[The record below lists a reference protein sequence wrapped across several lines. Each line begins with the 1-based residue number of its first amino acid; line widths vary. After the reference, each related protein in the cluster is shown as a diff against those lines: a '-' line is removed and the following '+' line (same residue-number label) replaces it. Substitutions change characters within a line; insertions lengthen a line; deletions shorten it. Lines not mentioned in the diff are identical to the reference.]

1 MQTPAAAESDI
12 PTPPPGGRPVDYSG
26 RAIGPLRL
34 ARAMALNI
42 AGGCCILIALAVLW
56 PNSGITAIFL
66 REQLGASKTLIGLNL
81 TLCTLGAAA
90 ALPGGWFFSRLQRRR
105 RTWVAITALARS
117 FMFAPAIVPLLT
129 GHTAWHPI
137 LIWVIIIGLFLV
149 SAGSVFT
156 APAWLT
162 WMADLIPESIFGAF
176 FNRRYRWMLLAQS
189 LAALAA
195 AMLID
200 RTRGTDAQ
208 QVTFFGIFVVVAV
221 LAVVDPLL
229 FSFVPEPVR
238 PKPPPRTLR
247 DGAREYLEPGRDR
260 AFRGVLL
267 GAGAYNLFYNLPMI
281 FLPLF
286 LRGEQVGDVWVGGR
300 ASLLLV
306 CLVAVLTAAG
316 TAVSAGQ
323 WGRLADRIGHRMVW
337 ILGSLAYF
345 TYVVYIFI
353 NTQNFAWMALTHAA
367 VFGLL
372 FGGQQVATQ
381 NMAISM
387 APPRRREF
395 YMSVFQTVTSL
406 MTALGPLLGGWLA
419 DRYRVLP
426 GLLLPSGQPVCYMH
440 LILAISFVG
449 ILLTLPVMVRVPDP
463 RSEAV
468 LPWVGRLLSGD
479 LWRVAY
485 NMGVLASAAD
495 VPRRVRALRRISKRD
510 GNVMLPDIT
519 AALDDPDL
527 VVRREALLALGRIGT
542 PEATD
547 LLRWYLHEPDA
558 VLRAPTVEAIS
569 RTDIPDRMRLLRQ
582 AMRDP
587 HNRVRRAAAEALAR
601 SGDPEAAE
609 ELRRLLADEQDAMR
623 RAPSVEAIL
632 RAEASSRLRTL
643 KEALRDPDSR
653 VRRAAAE
660 ALAHAGDPDA
670 AEELRHLLADERD
683 GEVLI
688 SAAAALS
695 RLKEFGAVR
704 EMLNL
709 ALYSTNTTVR
719 SQMLIALA
727 DLLSGTDD
735 FHKLWRQDRQWR
747 GRGFAKLARRL
758 RRQARAVARTA
769 DLGPRELRAESRRF
783 LAAVTADI
791 DAILEHAQAERWRDA
806 LASLCAIMRR
816 LLRLR
821 YRYEGADE
829 HALEFLSAVA
839 PQQAQRYWL
848 VTYLHHAC
856 DRTTAAEAPWD
867 GLTLLALHVVV
878 HGQTPA

>member
-1 MQTPAAAESDI
+1 
-12 PTPPPGGRPVDYSG
+12 
-26 RAIGPLRL
+26 
-34 ARAMALNI
+34 
-42 AGGCCILIALAVLW
+42 
-56 PNSGITAIFL
+56 
-66 REQLGASKTLIGLNL
+66 
-81 TLCTLGAAA
+81 
-90 ALPGGWFFSRLQRRR
+90 
-105 RTWVAITALARS
+105 
-117 FMFAPAIVPLLT
+117 
-129 GHTAWHPI
+129 
-137 LIWVIIIGLFLV
+137 
-149 SAGSVFT
+149 
-156 APAWLT
+156 
-162 WMADLIPESIFGAF
+162 
-176 FNRRYRWMLLAQS
+176 
-189 LAALAA
+189 
-195 AMLID
+195 
-200 RTRGTDAQ
+200 
-208 QVTFFGIFVVVAV
+208 
-221 LAVVDPLL
+221 
-229 FSFVPEPVR
+229 
-238 PKPPPRTLR
+238 
-247 DGAREYLEPGRDR
+247 
-260 AFRGVLL
+260 
-267 GAGAYNLFYNLPMI
+267 
-281 FLPLF
+281 
-286 LRGEQVGDVWVGGR
+286 
-300 ASLLLV
+300 
-306 CLVAVLTAAG
+306 
-316 TAVSAGQ
+316 
-323 WGRLADRIGHRMVW
+323 
-337 ILGSLAYF
+337 
-345 TYVVYIFI
+345 
-353 NTQNFAWMALTHAA
+353 
-367 VFGLL
+367 
-372 FGGQQVATQ
+372 
-381 NMAISM
+381 
-387 APPRRREF
+387 
-395 YMSVFQTVTSL
+395 
-406 MTALGPLLGGWLA
+406 
-419 DRYRVLP
+419 
-426 GLLLPSGQPVCYMH
+426 
-440 LILAISFVG
+440 
-449 ILLTLPVMVRVPDP
+449 
-463 RSEAV
+463 
-468 LPWVGRLLSGD
+468 
-479 LWRVAY
+479 
-485 NMGVLASAAD
+485 
-495 VPRRVRALRRISKRD
+495 
-510 GNVMLPDIT
+510 
-519 AALDDPDL
+519 
-527 VVRREALLALGRIGT
+527 
-542 PEATD
+542 
-547 LLRWYLHEPDA
+547 
-558 VLRAPTVEAIS
+558 
-569 RTDIPDRMRLLRQ
+569 
-582 AMRDP
+582 MRDP